1 MRIMQVP
8 VRFYPYIGGTEQLC
22 FYLSKELVRRGHEV
36 KVICANEPPAED
48 GIIEGIQVRRLP
60 YRFKIANTNITSY
73 LYRELLR
80 SDFDIIHTHLPHPW
94 SADISVSV
102 ARKKNK
108 PLFLTYH
115 NDITGR
121 GINRFIAGC
130 YNFTALKF
138 VLRQAQKIFITRGNY
153 IQYSSFLRPFAQK
166 IVVTPPGVNLDKFRP
181 MNLTNDTGKHVIFFL
196 SRLDRF
202 HRYKGLEYLL
212 QAVKKIK
219 DKFPIQL
226 NIGGE
231 GELMEYYKM
240 LAKEYGLQD
249 FVAFL
254 GKLQDEQLVK
264 CYNLC
269 DVFVLPS
276 VSATQEGF
284 GLVALEAMA
293 CKKPIIVTEI
303 VGVAEE
309 VKINNFG
316 LVVKSSNVDE
326 LSHALEYLLSHKDK
340 AREMGEK
347 AYATVRNKYTWENH
361 VDIVENE
368 YKKAIRVY

>member
-1 MRIMQVP
+1 MRIAQVP
-8 VRFYPYIGGTEQLC
+8 MRFYPYIGGTEQLC
-22 FYLSKELVRRGHEV
+22 FYLSKELARRGHEV
-36 KVICANEPPAED
+36 KVICANEPPAGD
-48 GIIEGIQVRRLP
+48 GIIEGIQIRRLP
-60 YRFKIANTNITSY
+60 YRFKIANTNVTSY
-73 LYRELLR
+73 LHQELLR
-80 SDFDIIHTHLPHPW
+80 NDFDIMHTHLPHPW
-94 SADISVSV
+94 SADISALA

-121 GINRFIAGC
+121 GINRFIAAC

-138 VLRQAQKIFITRGNY
+138 VLRQAEKIFITRGNY
-153 IQYSSFLRPFAQK
+153 IQYSPFLRPLARK

-181 MNLTNDTGKHVIFFL
+181 MNLTHETGKQVIFFL

-212 QAVKKIK
+212 RAIRKIK
-219 DKFPIQL
+219 DKFPVQL

-231 GELMEYYKM
+231 GELMEYYKI
-240 LAKEYGLQD
+240 LAKEYGIQD
-249 FVAFL
+249 FVTFL
-254 GKLQDEQLVK
+254 GAVQDEQLVEY
-264 CYNLC
+264 YNLC

-276 VSATQEGF
+276 ISAAQEGF
-284 GLVALEAMA
+284 GLAALEAMA

-309 VKINNFG
+309 VKINNSG
-316 LVVKSSNVDE
+316 LVVKSGNVDE
-326 LSHALEYLLSHKDK
+326 LSQALEYLLSHKDK
-340 AREMGEK
+340 AGEMGES
-347 AYATVRNKYTWENH
+347 AYAAVRNKYTWERH

-368 YKKAIRVY
+368 YKKAL